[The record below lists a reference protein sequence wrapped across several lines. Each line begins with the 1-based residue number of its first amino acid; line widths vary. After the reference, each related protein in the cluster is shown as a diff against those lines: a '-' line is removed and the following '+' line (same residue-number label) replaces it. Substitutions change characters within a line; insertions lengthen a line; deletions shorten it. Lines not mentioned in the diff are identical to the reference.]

1 MSAATDLADIT
12 YEIQGQR
19 VTFPVEVRDASG
31 AIAGFLVASRAAN
44 RLVGPAFEIVDF
56 LPGRTLFMLGC
67 IDYKDNDL
75 GDYNEVA
82 MNFFVRK
89 KGAPRG
95 IPWLSAWKGLGGG
108 SLPSYSWKMPVNQS
122 FTREA
127 GETIWGFPKT
137 IERIDFDY
145 SREGRFHGRLEMDGE
160 MVFEI
165 DMPRGGDKERPEAPG
180 IGYSYIAGVPHVTHF
195 TQQTLQLGARGGGG
209 VELMLGSH
217 PIADDLRSLG
227 LPKKPLMT
235 TWAGKMVMRFG
246 PPEKL

>member
-1 MSAATDLADIT
+1 MSAAEPLS
-12 YEIQGQR
+12 YEIQDQQ

-31 AIAGFLVASRAAN
+31 AIAGFLVPSREAN
-44 RLVGPAFEIVDF
+44 RLVGDAFEIVDF

-95 IPWLSAWKGLGGG
+95 FPWLGAWKGMAGGG
-108 SLPSYSWKMPVNQS
+108 LPSYSWKMPVNQS
-122 FTREA
+122 FTRDA
-127 GETIWGFPKT
+127 GAMIWGFPKT

-145 SREGRFHGRLEMDGE
+145 SVEGRFRGYLEMDGQK
-160 MVFEI
+160 VFEI
-165 DMPRGGDKERPEAPG
+165 EMPRGGDKERPASPSV
-180 IGYSYIAGVPHVTHF
+180 GYSYIDGVPHSTRF
-195 TQQTLQLGARGGGG
+195 TQAATQMGAGGGKD
-209 VELMLGSH
+209 VTITLGSH

-235 TWAGKMVMRFG
+235 TWVGKMVMSFD
-246 PPEKL
+246 PPQKL